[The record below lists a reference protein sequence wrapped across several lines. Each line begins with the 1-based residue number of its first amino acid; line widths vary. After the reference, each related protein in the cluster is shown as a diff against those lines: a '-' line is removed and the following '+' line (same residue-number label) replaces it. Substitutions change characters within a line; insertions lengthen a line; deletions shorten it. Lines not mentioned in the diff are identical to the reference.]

1 MLWWGISTRFGVLN
15 YYFSMRYRLPLL
27 ISLIFIVPFGYV
39 VRFSQ
44 GLGLPWLQDLL
55 GSVAY
60 EIFWILLV
68 AFLYPQAAPLGIAIA
83 IFLATC
89 GVEFLQLWQP
99 PFLQAM
105 RSTLVGRLVLGNTF
119 SWLDFIAY
127 FFGSFAGWLWLL
139 GLIRFHRKSL

>member
-1 MLWWGISTRFGVLN
+1 
-15 YYFSMRYRLPLL
+15 MRYRLALL
-27 ISLIFIVPFGYV
+27 ISILFIVPFGYL

-68 AFLYPQAAPLGIAIA
+68 AFLYPKIAPLGIAIA
-83 IFLATC
+83 IFIATC
-89 GVEFLQLWQP
+89 GVEFLQLWQT
-99 PFLQAM
+99 PFLQAA

-119 SWLDFIAY
+119 AWSDFIAY
-127 FFGSFAGWLWLL
+127 FVGSFAGWLWLV
-139 GLIRFHRKSL
+139 GLIHFNRK

>member
-1 MLWWGISTRFGVLN
+1 MK
-15 YYFSMRYRLPLL
+15 YRLALF
-27 ISLIFIVPFGYV
+27 ISIIFIVPFGYV

-68 AFLYPQAAPLGIAIA
+68 AFLYPKAVPWKVAIA
-83 IFLATC
+83 IFIATC

-119 SWLDFIAY
+119 IWSDFIAY
-127 FFGSFAGWLWLL
+127 FVGSLAGWLWLQ
-139 GLIRFHRKSL
+139 GLIHLCRKSSPS